1 MNQKVVI
8 TGMGAVSPVGSTL
21 DRFWN
26 AILSGESG
34 LALATK
40 VDPAKYPTKIVGEV
54 KDFKPED
61 YVPAKE
67 VRRLDAFVQFTMG
80 AAAQAMADA
89 ALKAESMNPD
99 RTGVVIGSGV
109 GGLKTLEDQHRNFIE
124 KGPGRVSPF
133 FIPMM
138 IADMASGMVAIKYKA
153 RGPNYATVSACASAA
168 HALGESFKIL
178 QSGEADIMI
187 TGGAEAAICDL
198 GMAGFCSMKAMSTRL
213 DSKAS
218 SPFDKKRDGFIMGEG
233 AGIFVLET
241 EAHAKARGAK
251 IYAELCGYG
260 FSCDAYHMTA
270 PAEGGEGAVLSM
282 QAALKTSGM
291 RPEDVD
297 YINAHGTST
306 PLNDKTETMSIKKVF
321 GDHARKLKISSTK
334 SMIGHLLGAS
344 GALELIATVLTIK
357 NGVITPT
364 INYEDP
370 DPDCDLDYTPN
381 KAVQQAVR
389 AALSN
394 SFGFGGHNATLAVRK
409 YG

>member
-89 ALKAESMNPD
+89 GLQAESMNPD

-109 GGLKTLEDQHRNFIE
+109 GGLKTLEEQHRNFLE

-241 EAHAKARGAK
+241 EVHAKARGAK